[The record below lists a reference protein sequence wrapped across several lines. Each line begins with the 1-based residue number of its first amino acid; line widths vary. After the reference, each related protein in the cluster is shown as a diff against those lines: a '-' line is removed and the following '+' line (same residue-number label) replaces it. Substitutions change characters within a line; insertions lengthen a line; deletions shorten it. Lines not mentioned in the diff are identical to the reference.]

1 MIKDMNI
8 MNSGDTI
15 FFKVNDNDRK
25 KQEEEIIPYWEK
37 SALRNKMLNNLG
49 EEWKK
54 CYGAGIFTEFME
66 QRGPGHTVGGDVF
79 YRKGFLDLKEQ
90 SFN

>member
-25 KQEEEIIPYWEK
+25 IQEEEIIPYWEK
-37 SALRNKMLNNLG
+37 RDLRNKMLNNLG
-49 EEWKK
+49 KEWKK
-54 CYGAGIFTEFME
+54 CYGAGIFTEFIKIS
-66 QRGPGHTVGGDVF
+66 VSS
-79 YRKGFLDLKEQ
+79 L
-90 SFN
+90 

>member
-1 MIKDMNI
+1 

-25 KQEEEIIPYWEK
+25 IQEEEIIPYWEK
-37 SALRNKMLNNLG
+37 RALRNKMLNNLG

-66 QRGPGHTVGGDVF
+66 QRSPGHTVCGDVF